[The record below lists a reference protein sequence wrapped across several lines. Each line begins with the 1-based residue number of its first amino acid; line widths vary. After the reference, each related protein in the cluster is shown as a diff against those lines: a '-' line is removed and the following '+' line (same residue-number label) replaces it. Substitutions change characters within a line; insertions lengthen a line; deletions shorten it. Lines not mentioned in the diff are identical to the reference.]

1 MSFSKTCSRPT
12 GPVRENSLDKEF
24 TSLFTLDVKPGQ
36 FTAFKALVAQIVA
49 ATSEEPGVLTYQ
61 YSVSADSQT
70 AHILE
75 RYANSAAFV
84 SHVEGTFAGFAE
96 RFLSFVSVR
105 SLVIHG
111 DPDGAARKGLDAFG
125 AIYMTRLDGF
135 SR

>member
-1 MSFSKTCSRPT
+1 M
-12 GPVRENSLDKEF
+12 DKEF

-36 FTAFKALVAQIVA
+36 FAAFKTLVAEIVA
-49 ATSEEPGVLTYQ
+49 ATSQEPGVLTYQ
-61 YSVSADSQT
+61 YSVSADSKT

-84 SHVEGTFAGFAE
+84 SHVEGTFGGFAA

-105 SLVIHG
+105 SLVIYG
-111 DPDGAARKGLDAFG
+111 NPDAGARKGLDAFG
-125 AIYMTRLDGF
+125 ATYMTIFDGF